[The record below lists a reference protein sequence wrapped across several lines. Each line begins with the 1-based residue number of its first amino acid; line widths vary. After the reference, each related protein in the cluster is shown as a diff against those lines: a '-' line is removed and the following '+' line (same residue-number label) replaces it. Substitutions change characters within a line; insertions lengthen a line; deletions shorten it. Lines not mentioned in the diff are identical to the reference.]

1 MDVKEIIINQ
11 INKLNTNK
19 AVDTARIEGFY
30 QGATQ
35 ALQVV
40 FGEIQKAE
48 EEEKGLANKKEESEK
63 KKQSK

>member
-1 MDVKEIIINQ
+1 MDVKEIIRNQ
-11 INKLNTNK
+11 INQLNTNK

-40 FGEIQKAE
+40 FSEIQKAE
-48 EEEKGLANKKEESEK
+48 EQELAKKKEESEK